1 MGWAARMASA
11 ELFDS
16 FPSVSLL
23 SILRSSYSAVLSTEA
38 GESPMSTLVREI
50 KATGMVGSGA
60 MGEGPGGV
68 AAAEPFIV
76 NQDSPISEGMYT
88 TTPPHL
94 PNSVLQTAIKPGV
107 VPNLRSSRVTRKKHT
122 LSPSPQLSSLPHVYV
137 DSVGGVQIG

>member
-1 MGWAARMASA
+1 MGWAARMAGA

-16 FPSVSLL
+16 LPSSSLS
-23 SILRSSYSAVLSTEA
+23 SILCSSYSKHPAVLSIKA

-50 KATGMVGSGA
+50 KATGMVGSGT
-60 MGEGPGGV
+60 MGEGPRGV

-107 VPNLRSSRVTRKKHT
+107 VPNLRSS
-122 LSPSPQLSSLPHVYV
+122 HVYV
-137 DSVGGVQIG
+137 DPVGGVQIG